1 MHRLIVAIAFA
12 VASTPTLSE
21 KSRIV
26 LYGACISGKGTQYAI
41 DQSRARK
48 LPTWQSPA
56 ASEPPLSIKTAVA
69 AAEKHVSRAL
79 GGKKPAPVSS
89 VRLARTFA
97 TEPIVWYYVV
107 DFEEP
112 MASNPLVR
120 RSIATVLLD
129 GTTVEPTE
137 EKCEMDSRASPS
149 LPR

>member
-1 MHRLIVAIAFA
+1 MHRLIVAVALA

-48 LPTWQSPA
+48 LPTWQSPE
-56 ASEPPLSIKTAVA
+56 ASEPPLSIKAAMA

-79 GGKKPAPVSS
+79 GGKKPASLS
-89 VRLARTFA
+89 AVRLARTFA
-97 TEPIVWYYVV
+97 TEPIVWYYVI

-112 MASNPLVR
+112 MASNQLVR

-129 GTTVEPTE
+129 GTIVEPTE
-137 EKCEMDSRASPS
+137 EKCEMNPRASS
-149 LPR
+149 SVPR

>member
-1 MHRLIVAIAFA
+1 MRRLIVAIGLA

-21 KSRIV
+21 KSRII

-41 DQSRARK
+41 DQGRAKK

-56 ASEPPLSIKTAVA
+56 ASEPPFSIRAAVA

-79 GGKKPAPVSS
+79 GGNKPAPISS

-112 MASNPLVR
+112 MASNPPVR
-120 RSIATVLLD
+120 RSTVTVLLD
-129 GTTVEPTE
+129 GTTVESTE
-137 EKCEMDSRASPS
+137 QKCEMNSRASPS
-149 LPR
+149 PPR